1 MRSLDISSISTA
13 TAPTAKSTNNM
24 AFLKKR
30 DEEVFISGPS
40 TLKVNK
46 IGDG

>member
-1 MRSLDISSISTA
+1 MD
-13 TAPTAKSTNNM
+13 NM
-24 AFLKKR
+24 ASLKNR